1 MTRSDHSL
9 RLHPP
14 PEPAGSSLCRD
25 LRRLDLKSYR
35 YHLGILQV
43 QRSTGPPCQR
53 FPAEGSCG
61 ASPHP
66 DPSVHSA
73 TRSERRMME
82 FRSVLN
88 TVQKDSYL
96 TACKAQMDFT
106 AEGEPG
112 RGRPFYPRSALQV
125 GHLKPIRQGIL
136 QDTVN
141 LTVIAHDIGSA
152 SIMSVF
158 GGLIQPSW
166 PARIPQA
173 CSETR

>member
-14 PEPAGSSLCRD
+14 PEPAGSSLYRD

-53 FPAEGSCG
+53 FPAEGSWG

-82 FRSVLN
+82 FWSVLN

-106 AEGEPG
+106 AEVEPG
-112 RGRPFYPRSALQV
+112 RVRPFYPRFSLTGRAPQADPTKLS
-125 GHLKPIRQGIL
+125 QGI
-136 QDTVN
+136 
-141 LTVIAHDIGSA
+141 HDIK
-152 SIMSVF
+152 
-158 GGLIQPSW
+158 
-166 PARIPQA
+166 RIL
-173 CSETR
+173 S